1 TAQVSLPQYH
11 PSTPPPLDYHAESRR
26 PEEERATSG
35 GMSSRICTERAE
47 RDRHRKHLMALD
59 NIKSSIDNK
68 PPKEVSHL
76 KHKRK
81 TKQLMEEREAQI
93 RRENRIL
100 LQKMLSIDNKRMRPK
115 QSSSTHQG
123 SAGGGGSQQRIQEE
137 QHRQE
142 WGTTSIADENRKML
156 HRLHD
161 VSPVVID
168 NQKLAQAEHER
179 EVLIKRLSSGS
190 GRYRRQIDLEVWKSG
205 GGSNS
210 SSGKKHQY
218 YSTGFDTHSRR
229 SDDGYSMS
237 MEGDGSEVPTTTQL
251 IRE

>member
-1 TAQVSLPQYH
+1 MSVALINVS
-11 PSTPPPLDYHAESRR
+11 
-26 PEEERATSG
+26 ATSG

-123 SAGGGGSQQRIQEE
+123 SAGGGGSQQKRHEE

-168 NQKLAQAEHER
+168 NQKLAQAERER
-179 EVLIKRLSSGS
+179 EVLMNRLSSGS

-205 GGSNS
+205 GGGNS
-210 SSGKKHQY
+210 SSGNKHHY

-229 SDDGYSMS
+229 SDDGYSRVS
-237 MEGDGSEVPTTTQL
+237 MEADGSEVPTTTQL
-251 IRE
+251 IREVERIREEMAGKLHRI